1 MKIEIYINK
10 QLCDLDSSNISMR
23 FKRQFINPAELNTK
37 DAQKSYS
44 ITFPATPRNNNIFSY
59 KNVEEIGDK
68 FKIYDNVEVYIGGV
82 RVFKG
87 QFRLSE
93 TSRDYYKGNLG
104 IPAPI
109 TIKDIFG
116 ETTMS
121 QAGKWVLPFEG
132 TVDLSVY
139 NNNGYDSEGNLK
151 YDLGAIPPIMFPLV
165 LYGLLPKSANNNT
178 YTPKNV
184 YDNTVKLA
192 LDDLPPSVNVIQ
204 MLQKIFENAN
214 YSLTGSALNDDRLK
228 NLYVSYKNPNDY
240 ELQWGVGK
248 IYVQGKWR
256 TLNKSTGLRETKLK
270 INGDGRKRGIVNF
283 FDSNNNNLEVVT
295 DKGNNI
301 TKEGNRIF
309 FRVPVSGLYKIR
321 FLATHIMKDEEG
333 GDAFIK
339 VKAGDLNGVHT
350 EIKILKNFDNNL
362 DSVGFD
368 NIFYRNN
375 INQNVG
381 DSNAVFPRDKE
392 VNFIDPLQNKDFIS
406 GFAYGRYNEDAYK
419 NPRNNNHCN
428 PMAIKGGYSWSIE
441 DTENGTTDRA
451 YSATQNSGYVYAD
464 GSEPNP
470 SVMKVEL
477 NRNTGASRSGDTL
490 AFGELYQVIWLEK
503 GDRLDIVGVSF
514 ADGAGIPGFN
524 PHVIYNYTVNY
535 SLELEPFQHYINW
548 LKMDNEGASTEPMN
562 WNDEPTF
569 TTDEIDLI
577 KFLPSEVKVNDWI
590 DNFCKAFNLR
600 LENIGPNRF
609 ELNIK
614 NTELIN
620 RTSKIID
627 LDKKAS
633 VQLRT
638 NQPLGIPYLYDLGFT
653 IDNNEE
659 GYIQSM
665 QIDETTGERIL
676 NTGITGGGQFF
687 TGSYETNTIQQ
698 TSTFSYNWFKQIY
711 DSNGNELVK
720 VPIITEHDIWEFDYD
735 YKEMMSKT
743 YFDKAQRFWYK
754 AGVKE
759 FVLNNYDDVDI
770 KADLA
775 LVKNDFSGSRRLILD
790 YENKQDSIM
799 RTYFLLL
806 TNNRNYTL
814 VDCYL
819 SPEEYTMLPYSLIK
833 FNGDLYHTA
842 EIDGYDPLGKNKGT
856 IKLIR
861 RIV

>member
-1 MKIEIYINK
+1 MNIELYINQ
-10 QLCDLDSSNISMR
+10 QLCDIESPKNFSIYL
-23 FKRQFINPAELNTK
+23 KRQFINPAELNTK

-44 ITFPATPRNNNIFSY
+44 ITLPATAKNNEIFSY
-59 KNVEEIGDK
+59 VNVEEVRGK
-68 FKIYDNVEVYIGGV
+68 FKIYDNVKLYVGGV
-82 RVFKG
+82 LVLDGKFMLTEVGK
-87 QFRLSE
+87 
-93 TSRDYYKGNLG
+93 DYYKGNLG
-104 IPAPI
+104 VPAPI
-109 TIKDIFG
+109 TVKDIFG

-121 QAGKWVLPFEG
+121 QAGKWIIPFQG
-132 TVDLSVY
+132 ITDITTY
-139 NNNGYDSEGNLK
+139 NNKANSEC
-151 YDLGAIPPIMFPLV
+151 IFPLV
-165 LYGLLPKSANNNT
+165 LYGLLPKHSDNNT

-184 YDNTVKLA
+184 YDSSVRLS
-192 LDDLPPSVNVIQ
+192 LDDFPPSVNVIQ
-204 MLQKIFENAN
+204 MLQKIFENAKYN
-214 YSLTGSALNDDRLK
+214 LSGSAISDDRLK
-228 NLYVSYKNPNDY
+228 NLYVSYKNANDY

-248 IYVQGKWR
+248 LEIQGQWR
-256 TLNKSTGLRETKLK
+256 TLNRASGLRESRLK
-270 INGDGRKRGIVNF
+270 INTEGRKRGIVNF
-283 FDSNNNNLEVVT
+283 FDSNNNNLEVVN

-309 FRVPVSGLYKIR
+309 FRVPVSGLYKLR
-321 FLATHIMKDEEG
+321 FIATHIMLDDEVSSLP
-333 GDAFIK
+333 IS
-339 VKAGDLNGVHT
+339 VRAGDLNGVHT
-350 EIKILKNFDNNL
+350 EIKILKNFDNDL

-368 NIFYRNN
+368 NIFYKNN

-381 DSNAVFPRDKE
+381 DSNAVFPKDRE

-419 NPRNNNHCN
+419 NPLNNNHCN
-428 PMAIKGGYSWSIE
+428 PMAIKGGYSWSV
-441 DTENGTTDRA
+441 DDPENGTTTRA
-451 YSATQNSGYVYAD
+451 YSATQSSGYTYAD

-477 NRNTGASRSGDTL
+477 NRNTYAFRDGDGLAS
-490 AFGELYQVIWLEK
+490 GEVYQVIWLEK
-503 GDRLDIVGVSF
+503 GDRLDIVSVSF
-514 ADGAGIPGFN
+514 ADGAGSILF
-524 PHVIYNYTVNY
+524 PHIIYNYTVNY
-535 SLELEPFQHYINW
+535 RLELEPFQHYISW
-548 LKMDNEGASTEPMN
+548 LKMDNKGASTEPMN
-562 WNDEPTF
+562 WNDTPSF

-620 RTSKIID
+620 RTTKIID
-627 LDKKAS
+627 LDDKAS

-676 NTGITGGGQFF
+676 NTGITGGGQFY

-698 TSTFSYNWFKQIY
+698 TSTFSYNWFKQLY
-711 DSNGNELVK
+711 DSEGKELAN

-754 AGVKE
+754 AGIKE
-759 FVLNNYDDVDI
+759 FVLNNYDDIDI
-770 KADLA
+770 KAELA
-775 LVKNDFSGSRRLILD
+775 LVKNDFSGNRRLILD